1 METPAR
7 TNIVD
12 LRSRAGDHA
21 SELLAGVRAA
31 TLRTLPSVLA
41 NVLDRADDALFD
53 FVQKSSSSIEQQ
65 EYFDTMRELRR
76 QRSVIE
82 QRYREQI
89 GASFAALG
97 RGQPLVVR
105 CAPKSEAEP
114 TLSLLAADE
123 LDEQLAAEQLAG
135 ALERR
140 HSGPLQLLDKK
151 LAIVSK
157 VDTLGPATNPAGPG
171 HVVNALRVALEGI
184 VPALPPRLVLYKIY
198 ERDVQNVLAT
208 LYAEINRLL
217 ADVSIVD
224 PIAAARARRRDMPTS
239 PKYPSQYAQ
248 PEQSSAP
255 DYGHNQ
261 VGSGGYGG
269 GSGAGYAPA
278 SQDIDELLPTLRA
291 LLGEY
296 RSARQAS
303 EPAQHARGPMMD
315 VHGTLNTLSRLQ
327 GDLPQTVRRAIDD
340 PSASLSMLLKQ
351 EVLRQAEQMGLTGP
365 KSRLDERGEESLE
378 LVGMLFDA
386 LLGQRNFEPSTRD
399 QMARMVV
406 PYAKASL
413 LDQQMFGMKSHP
425 ARRLLNTVA
434 EACDGNRGET
444 SAERELLGRVEGTVD
459 RLVSEFNEDL
469 AIFSELDVELRSFFD
484 QHKQRVELTERR
496 ATEAQ
501 RGKERLDEARAM
513 ANSELASLMGGRNPP
528 PAIEQFLTHYWTHH
542 IAVVA
547 LRDGVDS
554 SRFKL
559 ARDAGDQLWTAFL
572 GSENGAPRPVD
583 LRDHLVRVLT
593 SSGVTGVSADETVGA
608 IEWVL
613 QALRLGR
620 VEAARSRNLP
630 SVESVATSQSAPS
643 EPVTAAVVAA
653 PAIVPAAAADVGNE
667 VAAVATPQAQD
678 GAAVLDVVGG
688 TATLAYDPEDVIK
701 VKALVVGNWVEFIG
715 ADGVPQPAKLSWIS
729 PISSRLLF
737 VNRRG
742 MRLCASSA
750 EELAEQMK
758 LGNLLLRAADSAF
771 ERAMTQVLGKLRD
784 AVPVKH

>member
-1 METPAR
+1 MDTPTAR

-12 LRSRAGDHA
+12 VRSRSGEQVND
-21 SELLAGVRAA
+21 LLTGARAA
-31 TLRTLPSVLA
+31 VMRTLPAVLA

-53 FVQKSSSSIEQQ
+53 FVQKSSSSLEQQ

-76 QRSVIE
+76 QRGVIE
-82 QRYREQI
+82 QRFREQI
-89 GASFAALG
+89 GVSFAALG
-97 RGQPLVVR
+97 RGQPIVVR
-105 CAPKSEAEP
+105 CAPQTETEADRG
-114 TLSLLAADE
+114 LSLVGADE

-140 HSGPLQLLDKK
+140 HSGPLHVLDRK
-151 LAIVSK
+151 LAVLAK

-198 ERDVQNVLAT
+198 ERDVQTALTA
-208 LYAEINRLL
+208 LYAELSRLL
-217 ADVSIVD
+217 VDVTVAD
-224 PIAAARARRRDMPTS
+224 PAAAAQARRRDVPKS
-239 PKYPSQYAQ
+239 PKYPSQYADTSL
-248 PEQSSAP
+248 PTDEGVSSGYAS
-255 DYGHNQ
+255 G
-261 VGSGGYGG
+261 GGGYGS
-269 GSGAGYAPA
+269 GSGAGHATA
-278 SQDIDELLPTLRA
+278 SHDIDELLPTLRA
-291 LLGEY
+291 LLNEY
-296 RSARQAS
+296 RAARQSS
-303 EPAQHARGPMMD
+303 EPAGAARVPTMD
-315 VHGTLNTLSRLQ
+315 VHGTVSTLSNLQ
-327 GDLPQTVRRAIDD
+327 SELPQAVRSAIDD
-340 PSASLSMLLKQ
+340 PSASLSVLLKQ
-351 EVLRQAEQMGLTGP
+351 EVLRRAEQMGLTGP
-365 KSRLDERGEESLE
+365 QSRLDERGEESLE

-386 LLGQRNFEPSTRD
+386 LLGQRNFEHGVRD

-413 LDQQMFGMKSHP
+413 LDQQMFAMKSHP

-444 SAERELLGRVEGTVD
+444 TAERELLGRVEGTVD
-459 RLVSEFNEDL
+459 RLVSDFNEDL

-513 ANSELASLMGGRNPP
+513 ANCELAAVMGGRNAP

-547 LRDGVDS
+547 LRDGVES

-559 ARDAGDQLWTAFL
+559 ARDAGDQLWSAFL
-572 GSENGAPRPVD
+572 GSENGAPRPID
-583 LRDHLVRVLT
+583 LRDHLVRVLG

-620 VEAARSRNLP
+620 VEAAHSRQLP
-630 SVESVATSQSAPS
+630 AVDSAPATATEAATPAAVSVSVPEVVESA
-643 EPVTAAVVAA
+643 VTADEATVPAVEAPVVAEA
-653 PAIVPAAAADVGNE
+653 LAAYE
-667 VAAVATPQAQD
+667 
-678 GAAVLDVVGG
+678 
-688 TATLAYDPEDVIK
+688 PEDVER
-701 VKALVVGNWVEFIG
+701 VKALQVGNWVEFIG
-715 ADGVPQPAKLSWIS
+715 ADGTPQPAKLSWIS

-750 EELAEQMK
+750 EELAEQIKQGKMV
-758 LGNLLLRAADSAF
+758 LRAADSAF
-771 ERAMTQVLGKLRD
+771 ERAMSQVLGKLRD
-784 AVPVKH
+784 ATPAK